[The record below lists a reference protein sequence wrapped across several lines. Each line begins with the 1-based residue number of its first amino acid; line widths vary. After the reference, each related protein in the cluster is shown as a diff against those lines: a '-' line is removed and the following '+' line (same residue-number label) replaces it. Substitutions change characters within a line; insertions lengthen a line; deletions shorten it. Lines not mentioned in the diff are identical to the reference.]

1 MRRGGRSNLRRS
13 AILSEHL
20 VTRPREDSLSQR
32 LGDYL
37 MLTKPAIVILLLVTT
52 LCGMI
57 VGASGFPPASVIALT
72 LLGGALTAGGAGAL
86 NQYLDRGIDRKMVR
100 TRGRPLAD
108 GRISPREGLVVG
120 LVLSVAGVTVLA
132 TGVNLISAVLAAFGL
147 FYYVVFYTII
157 LKPTTPSNIVIG
169 GAAGAL
175 PPLVGWAAATG
186 SLTMPALFL
195 FALIFFW
202 TPPHFWALALLKQTD
217 YQRAQ
222 IPMLPV
228 IRGSEHTRRQILL
241 YSVQV
246 VALTLL
252 MPLVGLGGLLYIGVA
267 IILGGGLIHH
277 ARKLRLRGQNRVAWS
292 MYRYSSLYLA
302 GIMLALMADALIVG

>member
-1 MRRGGRSNLRRS
+1 MSTP
-13 AILSEHL
+13 ASEA
-20 VTRPREDSLSQR
+20 SLSQR
-32 LGDYL
+32 IGDYVA
-37 MLTKPAIVILLLVTT
+37 LTKPAIVALLLLTT

-57 VGASGFPPASVIALT
+57 LGASGIPAARLVILT

-100 TRGRPLAD
+100 TRNRPLAD
-108 GRISPREGLVVG
+108 DRISPKTGMILG
-120 LVLSVAGVTVLA
+120 LVLSFAGVMILA
-132 TGVNLISAVLAAFGL
+132 VGVNLLSALLAVIGL
-147 FYYVVFYTII
+147 LYYVVFYTIL
-157 LKPTTPSNIVIG
+157 LKPSTPSNIVIG
-169 GAAGAL
+169 GAAGAI

-202 TPPHFWALALLKQTD
+202 TPPHFWALALLKRTD
-217 YQRAQ
+217 YQRAN

-228 IRGSEHTRRQILL
+228 VRGSEQTRWQILL
-241 YSVQV
+241 YSLQV

-252 MPLVGLGGLLYIGVA
+252 MPLVGLGGLVFIGVA
-267 IILGGGLIHH
+267 LVLGIGLIHN
-277 ARKLRLRGQNRVAWS
+277 ARRLRQRGQNRIAWR

-302 GIMLALMADALIVG
+302 GILVALMVDALIVG

>member
-1 MRRGGRSNLRRS
+1 MAEQTQSVTHQSRQ
-13 AILSEHL
+13 LS
-20 VTRPREDSLSQR
+20 
-32 LGDYL
+32 DYL
-37 MLTKPAIVILLLVTT
+37 ALTKPAIVALLLLTT

-57 VGASGFPPASVIALT
+57 LGASGFPPVSILILT

-86 NQYLDRGIDRKMVR
+86 NQYIDRDIDRKMVR
-100 TRGRPLAD
+100 TRGRPVAD
-108 GRISPREGLVVG
+108 ERIPPREALIMGFA
-120 LVLSVAGVTVLA
+120 LSIAGVAILA
-132 TGVNLISAVLAAFGL
+132 VGVNILSAVLAVIGL
-147 FYYVVFYTII
+147 LYYVVFYTII
-157 LKPTTPSNIVIG
+157 LKPSTPSNIVIG

-175 PPLVGWAAATG
+175 PPLVGWAAVTG

-202 TPPHFWALALLKQTD
+202 TPPHFWALALLKRSD
-217 YQRAQ
+217 YQRAD

-228 IRGSEHTRRQILL
+228 IRGGDQTRWQILL

-252 MPLVGLGGLLYIGVA
+252 MPLVGLGGVLYIAVA
-267 IILGGGLIHH
+267 IVLGVGLIHN
-277 ARKLRLRGQNRVAWS
+277 ARKLRQRGQNRTAWR

-302 GIMLALMADALIVG
+302 GIMVALMAEALIIG

>member
-1 MRRGGRSNLRRS
+1 MRRDGRSSPCKR
-13 AILSEHL
+13 AILSEQFATL
-20 VTRPREDSLSQR
+20 PKAASLSQR

-37 MLTKPAIVILLLVTT
+37 ALTKPAIVVLLLLTT

-57 VGASGFPPASVIALT
+57 VGAAGIPPARIMILT

-108 GRISPREGLVVG
+108 DRISPREGLVLGV
-120 LVLSVAGVTVLA
+120 VLSFLGL
-132 TGVNLISAVLAAFGL
+132 AVLAAGVNPISGVLALIGL
-147 FYYVVFYTII
+147 IYYVVFYTMI
-157 LKPTTPSNIVIG
+157 LKPSTPSNIVIG
-169 GAAGAL
+169 GAAGAI

-217 YQRAQ
+217 YRRAQ

-228 IRGSEHTRRQILL
+228 VRGSEQTRWQILL

-252 MPLVGLGGLLYIGVA
+252 MPLVGLGSLLFIGVA

-277 ARKLRLRGQNRVAWS
+277 ARKLRIRGQNRVAWS

>member
-1 MRRGGRSNLRRS
+1 M
-13 AILSEHL
+13 SEHSAPL
-20 VTRPREDSLSQR
+20 ASEVSLSRR
-32 LGDYL
+32 LGDYVS
-37 MLTKPAIVILLLVTT
+37 LTKPGIVALLLLTT

-57 VGASGFPPASVIALT
+57 LGASGIPPALIVTLT

-86 NQYLDRGIDRKMVR
+86 NQYFDRDIDRKMVR
-100 TRGRPLAD
+100 TRSRPLAD
-108 GRISPREGLVVG
+108 ERISPREGMILG
-120 LVLSVAGVTVLA
+120 LVLSVAGVMILA
-132 TGVNLISAVLAAFGL
+132 VGVNLLSALLAAVGL
-147 FYYVVFYTII
+147 FYYVIFYTML
-157 LKPTTPSNIVIG
+157 LKPSTPSNIVIG
-169 GAAGAL
+169 GGAGAI

-202 TPPHFWALALLKQTD
+202 TPPHFWALALLKRTD
-217 YQRAQ
+217 YQRAD

-228 IRGSEHTRRQILL
+228 IHGSEQTRWQILL

-252 MPLVGLGGLLYIGVA
+252 MPLVGLGGLLFIAAALV
-267 IILGGGLIHH
+267 LGIGLIHN
-277 ARKLRLRGQNRVAWS
+277 ARKLRQRGQNRVAWR

-302 GIMLALMADALIVG
+302 GLMVALMADALIIG